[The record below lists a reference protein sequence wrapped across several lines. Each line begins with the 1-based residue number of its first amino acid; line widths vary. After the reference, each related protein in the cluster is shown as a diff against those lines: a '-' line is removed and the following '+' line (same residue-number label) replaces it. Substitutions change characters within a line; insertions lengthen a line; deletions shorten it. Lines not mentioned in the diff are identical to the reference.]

1 MVTNNWNVLVESTAD
16 GTATVLEV
24 SDCQV
29 TDETKQGA
37 VEKVQQLLRERL
49 AKGEIITVP
58 VQVKLFEENSLMKFA
73 GIFQDD
79 PDFSEIMKELSEER
93 ENSSNL
99 WVSGFS
105 ILATLHYFS
114 TEIS

>member
-16 GTATVLEV
+16 GRAIATVLEV

-29 TDETKQGA
+29 TAETKQGA
-37 VEKVQQLLRERL
+37 VEKVQQLLQERL

-58 VQVKLFEENSLMKFA
+58 VQVKLFEENSLMNFA

-79 PDFSEIMKELSEER
+79 PDFVEIMEELKEER
-93 ENSSNL
+93 EDYN
-99 WVSGFS
+99 
-105 ILATLHYFS
+105 
-114 TEIS
+114 EI

>member
-16 GTATVLEV
+16 GRAIATVLEV

-37 VEKVQQLLRERL
+37 VKKVQQLLQERL
-49 AKGEIITVP
+49 DKGEIITVP
-58 VQVKLFEENSLMKFA
+58 VQVNLFEESSLMKFA

-79 PDFSEIMKELSEER
+79 PDFVEIMKELREER
-93 ENSSNL
+93 EDYSD
-99 WVSGFS
+99 
-105 ILATLHYFS
+105 I
-114 TEIS
+114 

>member
-29 TDETKQGA
+29 TDETKQ
-37 VEKVQQLLRERL
+37 
-49 AKGEIITVP
+49 VP